1 MRRDSIFYKL
11 FQEAPTLLFELL
23 EESPS
28 NAEQYRFDS
37 VAVKEP
43 KFEIDGVFLP
53 PDADPGVVY
62 FCEVQFQRDELLYE
76 RLFGESFLYFYR
88 NRQRFTDWE
97 AVVIYPSRSTE
108 QSETHPYRSLLN
120 CNQVHRV
127 YLDEL
132 GDIEQLPLGV
142 ALMALTTI
150 DEASTPFVARL
161 LLARSQREESE
172 AASRAIIEM
181 LTTILVYKFTSLNR
195 REAEAMLGIT
205 LEETRFYREA
215 KEEGI
220 EQGIEQGIVQG
231 IVQGREQEG
240 RALILR
246 QLNRRLLNRRVGT
259 LPESITT
266 RIADLSIEQIETLA
280 EELLDFQ
287 LIEDLEVW
295 LENLPQGD

>member
-53 PDADPGVVY
+53 PDAEPGVVY

-132 GDIEQLPLGV
+132 GEIEQLPLGV

-150 DEASTPFVARL
+150 DEASTPEAARL

-181 LTTILVYKFTSLNR
+181 LTTILVYKFTNLNR

-287 LIEDLEVW
+287 SIEDLEVW
-295 LENLPQGD
+295 LENLPQGE

>member
-53 PDADPGVVY
+53 PDAEPGVVY

-108 QSETHPYRSLLN
+108 QSDTHPYRSLLN

-132 GDIEQLPLGV
+132 GDLEQLPLGV

-150 DEASTPFVARL
+150 DEASTPEAARL

-181 LTTILVYKFTSLNR
+181 LTTILVYKFTNLNR

-215 KEEGI
+215 KEEGL
-220 EQGIEQGIVQG
+220 EQGIEQG

-287 LIEDLEVW
+287 SIEDLEVW